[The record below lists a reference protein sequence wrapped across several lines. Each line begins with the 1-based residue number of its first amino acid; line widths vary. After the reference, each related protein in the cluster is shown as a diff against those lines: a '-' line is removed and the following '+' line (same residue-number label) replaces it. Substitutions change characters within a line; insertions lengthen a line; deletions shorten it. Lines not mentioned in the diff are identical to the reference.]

1 MPAIYSGRRR
11 ALVATAAIGVGL
23 YFWYARRRHAQLC
36 GETPSE
42 ALDRRRAERVRVHM
56 QQHLEN
62 MMIEFKRVH
71 GDGVSFE
78 EFMRA
83 RFPENAKVVDSRVQI
98 DSRVQNESWSGAFAR
113 VLRVEG
119 ARVVGLCQ
127 LADAFALAAAS
138 SGHRQAVATARLA
151 AAHAG
156 DEPRAPASPL
166 TSSGAENT
174 DART

>member
-83 RFPENAKVVDSRVQI
+83 RFPENAKVDASGGITCDDRVK
-98 DSRVQNESWSGAFAR
+98 NEAWSGAFAR
-113 VLRVEG
+113 VRASDRLHALG
-119 ARVVGLCQ
+119 ALPV
-127 LADAFALAAAS
+127 
-138 SGHRQAVATARLA
+138 
-151 AAHAG
+151 
-156 DEPRAPASPL
+156 
-166 TSSGAENT
+166 
-174 DART
+174 

>member
-78 EFMRA
+78 E
-83 RFPENAKVVDSRVQI
+83 
-98 DSRVQNESWSGAFAR
+98 
-113 VLRVEG
+113 
-119 ARVVGLCQ
+119 
-127 LADAFALAAAS
+127 
-138 SGHRQAVATARLA
+138 
-151 AAHAG
+151 
-156 DEPRAPASPL
+156 L
-166 TSSGAENT
+166 TSTKCRPRT
-174 DART
+174 DEATGETVPQRRALEFHQHFATGKSCTNEA